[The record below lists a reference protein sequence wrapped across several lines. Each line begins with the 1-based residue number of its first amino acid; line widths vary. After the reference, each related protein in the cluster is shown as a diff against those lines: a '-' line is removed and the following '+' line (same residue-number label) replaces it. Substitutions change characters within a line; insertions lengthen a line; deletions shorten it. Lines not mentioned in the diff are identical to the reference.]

1 MLTEATWVE
10 NDTVVENHSKSI
22 IFQQTTLTSMLVLI
36 MDQLYNTLVVCIY
49 GYVEVVKFCNR
60 YFWRKNSNETFL
72 AFLNTVNGRDDE
84 QAKASRLRIS
94 HYSKE
99 PVAEYH

>member
-1 MLTEATWVE
+1 
-10 NDTVVENHSKSI
+10 
-22 IFQQTTLTSMLVLI
+22 MLVLI
-36 MDQLYNTLVVCIY
+36 MDQLYYTLVVCIY